1 MAADDFYTRLGVA
14 RDADTAT
21 LKAAYRRLAMQHHPD
36 RNPGDAAAEATFKDI
51 SEAYGVLS
59 DPQKRQ
65 MYDRFGAA
73 GLSGAG
79 FGNVDDI
86 FSHFSDIF
94 GDILGFGRARAKARK
109 PRGNHVRADISITL
123 EECLTGVARELS
135 IPRHSPCEPCG
146 GDGAKPGTEPAE
158 CPTCQGRGQVAI
170 GRGIIA
176 MKTTCPRCRGKGK
189 VIPEPCKICKGT
201 GRKTVNERL
210 TVKVPAGIDHGRK
223 LKVPG
228 KGEPGPPGAEAGDL
242 YLVVHL
248 AEHPRF
254 ERHRADILGEV
265 SVGMAGAALGARVEV
280 EGLDGMIDVDI
291 APGTQPGDL
300 VRLGG
305 RGLPHI
311 DGTPGRG
318 DLHLRV
324 NVQIPRRLNPAQI
337 EALTAFIDAGRA
349 TAAADPED
357 SPVESAPIE

>member
-14 RDADTAT
+14 RDADAAA
-21 LKAAYRRLAMQHHPD
+21 LKAAYRRLAMQYHPD
-36 RNPGDAAAEATFKDI
+36 RNPGDADAESTFKDV

-65 MYDRFGAA
+65 MYDRFGSA
-73 GLSGAG
+73 GLSGGAG

-94 GDILGFGRARAKARK
+94 GDILGFGRARAKART

-123 EECLTGVARELS
+123 EECLTGVARALS

-146 GDGAKPGTEPAE
+146 GDGAKPGTAPAE
-158 CPTCQGRGQVAI
+158 CPTCKGRGQVAI

-176 MKTTCPRCRGKGK
+176 MKTTCPRCRGTGR
-189 VIPEPCKICKGT
+189 VIPEPCDACDGT
-201 GRKTVNERL
+201 GQNTVTERL

-228 KGEPGPPGAEAGDL
+228 KGEPGPQGAQPGDL

-248 AEHPRF
+248 AEHARF
-254 ERHRADILGEV
+254 ERHRADLLGEV
-265 SVGMAGAALGARVEV
+265 SVGMAGAALGVRVV
-280 EGLDGMIDVDI
+280 VDGLDGPIEVEI

-300 VRLGG
+300 VRLSG

-318 DLHLRV
+318 DMQLRV
-324 NVQIPRRLNPAQI
+324 DVQVPRRLNPAQV
-337 EALTAFIDAGRA
+337 EALNAFIAAGTA
-349 TAAADPED
+349 TSAVTRED
-357 SPVESAPIE
+357 LTTLKD

>member
-14 RDADTAT
+14 RDADAAT
-21 LKAAYRRLAMQHHPD
+21 LKAAYRRLAMQFHPD
-36 RNPGDAAAEATFKDI
+36 RNPGDTEAEATFKDI

-73 GLSGAG
+73 GLSGGAG

-109 PRGNHVRADISITL
+109 PRGNHVRADITITL
-123 EECLTGVARELS
+123 EECLTGVARALS

-146 GDGAKPGTEPAE
+146 GGGAKAGTEPAQ
-158 CPTCQGRGQVAI
+158 CPTCQGRGNVSI

-189 VIPEPCKICKGT
+189 VIPEPCEACEGT
-201 GRKTVNERL
+201 GQNTVTERL

-228 KGEPGPPGAEAGDL
+228 KGEPGPPGAQPGDL

-254 ERHRADILGEV
+254 ERHRADLLGEV
-265 SVGMAGAALGARVEV
+265 SVGMAGAALGATVQV
-280 EGLDGMIDVDI
+280 EGLDGPIEI
-291 APGTQPGDL
+291 EIEPGTQPGDL
-300 VRLGG
+300 VRLSG

-324 NVQIPRRLNPAQI
+324 EVQVPRRLNPAQR
-337 EALTAFIDAGRA
+337 EALNAFIAAG
-349 TAAADPED
+349 TQPSAAED
-357 SPVESAPIE
+357 DDSQMSKE

>member
-14 RDADTAT
+14 RDADAAA
-21 LKAAYRRLAMQHHPD
+21 LKAAYRRLAMQYHPD
-36 RNPGDAAAEATFKDI
+36 RNPGDAGAESTFKDI

-65 MYDRFGAA
+65 MYDRFGSA
-73 GLSGAG
+73 GLSGGAG

-123 EECLTGVARELS
+123 EECLTGVARALD
-135 IPRHSPCEPCG
+135 IPRHSVCEPCG

-158 CPTCQGRGQVAI
+158 CPTCQGRGQVSI

-189 VIPEPCKICKGT
+189 VIPEPCGTCKGS
-201 GRKTVNERL
+201 GQNTVNERL

-228 KGEPGPPGAEAGDL
+228 KGEPGPAGAQPGDL

-248 AEHPRF
+248 AEHARF
-254 ERHRADILGEV
+254 ERHQADLLGEV
-265 SVGMAGAALGARVEV
+265 SVGMAGAALGAQVKID
-280 EGLDGMIDVDI
+280 GLDGPIEVEI

-324 NVQIPRRLNPAQI
+324 DVQVPRRLNSGQI
-337 EALTAFIDAGRA
+337 EALNAFIAAGQPPS
-349 TAAADPED
+349 TADGSA
-357 SPVESAPIE
+357 STVEKD